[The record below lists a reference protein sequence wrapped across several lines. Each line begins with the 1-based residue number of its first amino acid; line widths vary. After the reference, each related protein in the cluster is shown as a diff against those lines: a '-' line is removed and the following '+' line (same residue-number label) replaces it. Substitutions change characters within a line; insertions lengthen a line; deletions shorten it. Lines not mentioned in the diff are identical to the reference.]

1 MKRNRFYFFARNVMS
16 AVVKL
21 LFSVRYEGTEW
32 IPASGELVLCC
43 NHQSLWDSILLAVPC
58 GRQIHYMAKSELFSQ
73 HGILFEKLLRDLG
86 AFPVKRN
93 QADLGAIRHALE
105 LLKAGEIVGIF
116 PQGGCVREGLPF
128 ASKSGAVRIAAR
140 SGAPI
145 LPAAIRWTGHFGPKR
160 RIELRFGEAIKRSEY
175 TEQNGSVDVQKLNR
189 LLIRRINE
197 LMEEKT

>member
-1 MKRNRFYFFARNVMS
+1 MKRSRFYFFGRNVMR
-16 AVVKL
+16 AVVRL
-21 LFSVRYEGTEW
+21 LFSVRCYGAER

-73 HGILFEKLLRDLG
+73 HGILFAKLLRAFG

-93 QADLGAIRHALE
+93 QADLGAIRHTLE

-116 PQGGCVREGLPF
+116 PQGGCVREDLPF

-145 LPAAIRWTGHFGPKR
+145 LPAAIRWAGRFGPR
-160 RIELRFGEAIKRSEY
+160 RRVELRFGEAIERSEY
-175 TEQNGSVDVQKLNR
+175 PKKNGSVDVQELNR

-197 LMEEKT
+197 LMEEKA

>member
-1 MKRNRFYFFARNVMS
+1 MNRNRFYFFGRNVMK

-21 LFSVRYEGTEW
+21 LFSVRCYGLER
-32 IPASGELVLCC
+32 IPASGELILCC

-73 HGILFEKLLRDLG
+73 HGVLFEKLLHALG

-93 QADLGAIRHALE
+93 QADLGAIRSALE
-105 LLKAGEIVGIF
+105 LLKGGEIVGIF
-116 PQGGCVREGLPF
+116 PQGGCVHENVPF
-128 ASKSGAVRIAAR
+128 VSKSGTVRIAAR

-145 LPAAIRWTGHFGPKR
+145 LPAAIRFAGRIGPR
-160 RIELRFGEAIKRSEY
+160 RRVELRFGKAIEQSEY
-175 TEQNGSVDVQKLNR
+175 PKQNGSVDVQELNR

-197 LMEEKT
+197 LMEEKA